1 MQQFNAVLT
10 ADLLM
15 AVLRGQIAGPAPAMA
30 WLDRNRA
37 RSLGK

>member
-1 MQQFNAVLT
+1 
-10 ADLLM
+10 M
-15 AVLRGQIAGPAPAMA
+15 AVLRGEIADPASAMA